1 MEKALLY
8 FETLMRPG
16 TRGLTRASNEL
27 AEACINLT
35 GDIMPHLALLVKPT
49 TIPSDSAIDRQE
61 PPEKKQVR
69 KGKAMW
75 WSGRGMNQGPR
86 QSRTQTP
93 RARQPDAEEAANAPK
108 AKSDCPSVKTGIA
121 SLTALM
127 FYR

>member
-1 MEKALLY
+1 
-8 FETLMRPG
+8 
-16 TRGLTRASNEL
+16 
-27 AEACINLT
+27 
-35 GDIMPHLALLVKPT
+35 
-49 TIPSDSAIDRQE
+49 
-61 PPEKKQVR
+61 
-69 KGKAMW
+69 
-75 WSGRGMNQGPR
+75 MNQGPR